1 MTPPA
6 NDPAVPWWTGGV
18 IYQVYPRSFADA
30 NGDGIGDLAGVMA
43 HLDHLAG
50 TRDSLGVDAVWLS
63 PIYPS
68 PLADFGYDISDFTD
82 VAPEFGTLADLD
94 RLVEA
99 CHARGLRLL
108 LDLVPCHTSIHHP
121 WFVES
126 RSSRSSAGRDWY
138 TWADPAPGG
147 GPPNNWISS
156 FGGSAWE
163 LDPASG
169 QYYLHTFYREQPD
182 LNWRNPEVADAIS
195 GVLRFWFERGVD
207 GFRVDAI
214 IHAIKDSQLRD
225 NPPAGGP
232 IPPFPPDPSGHDP
245 VFTVDR
251 PEVPEVIRLLR
262 RVANEYPGRL
272 LIGEAYLPVERL
284 ARYLGD
290 GAGDGFQRAFDFEL
304 SVIPW
309 GAEPLRSTIER
320 AERFTP
326 PDVEPTWA
334 LSNHD
339 LSRHATR
346 FGEERSRLAALLL
359 LSMRGTL
366 CLYAGEEIGMVDGPE
381 AATSL
386 HDRFG
391 RDRQRTP
398 MQWDASPTGGF
409 TDGDPWLPLVDPE
422 ERNVADQ
429 SRDPGSLLSQYRRLL
444 ALRRGSA
451 ALRDGALSLV
461 HDLPPDLLAWTRTAD
476 GERVLMVA
484 NLGDAPVT
492 VDLSGIGSQADVVAG
507 TGSRQG
513 SQPLA
518 NLQLDP
524 LEGLLLRLWKAACL
538 RSVL

>member
-1 MTPPA
+1 VSPPA
-6 NDPAVPWWTGGV
+6 DQPAVPWWTGGV

-30 NGDGIGDLAGVMA
+30 SGDGIGDLAGLMG

-50 TRDSLGVDAVWLS
+50 GKDSLGVDAVWLS

-68 PLADFGYDISDFTD
+68 PLADFGYDISDFTG

-108 LDLVPCHTSIHHP
+108 LDLVPCHTSIEHP

-126 RSSRSSAGRDWY
+126 RSSPASARRDWY

-163 LDPASG
+163 LDAASG
-169 QYYLHTFYREQPD
+169 QYYLHTFYPEQPD
-182 LNWRNPEVADAIS
+182 LNWRNPQVADAIA
-195 GVLRFWFERGVD
+195 GVLRFWFDRGVD

-214 IHAIKDSQLRD
+214 IHAIKDARLRD
-225 NPPAGGP
+225 NPPAGPP

-245 VFTVDR
+245 VWTVDR
-251 PEVPEVIRLLR
+251 PEVPEVIRHLR
-262 RVANEYPGRL
+262 RVADEYPGRL

-284 ARYLGD
+284 ARYMGD

-309 GAEPLRSTIER
+309 DAEALRSTIDR

-326 PDVEPTWA
+326 RDAEPTWA
-334 LSNHD
+334 FSNHD

-346 FGEERSRLAALLL
+346 FGEDRTRLAALLL
-359 LSMRGTL
+359 HSMRGTI
-366 CLYAGEEIGMVDGPE
+366 CLYAGEEIGMPDGPDS
-381 AATSL
+381 AIPL

-398 MQWDASPTGGF
+398 MQWDATPRGGF
-409 TDGDPWLPLVDPE
+409 SEAEPWLPLVDPAT
-422 ERNVADQ
+422 RNVAAQ
-429 SRDPGSLLSQYRRLL
+429 SIDPASLLNLYRRLL
-444 ALRRGSA
+444 ALRRGSP
-451 ALRDGALSLV
+451 ALRRGTLSLIPG
-461 HDLPPDLLAWTRTAD
+461 LPPDLVAWTRTSD

-484 NLGDAPVT
+484 NMGDTAAS
-492 VDLSGIGSQADVVAG
+492 VDVSQVGARGELMASTSSRGGSMPLSV
-507 TGSRQG
+507 
-513 SQPLA
+513 LE
-518 NLQLDP
+518 LDP
-524 LEGLLLRLWKAACL
+524 LEGLLLRL
-538 RSVL
+538 